1 MRNGCNVFDHV
12 DFQTRGLQAADGGL
26 TPGTGALDIDLDSLE
41 AKLHGGLCGGLSSHL
56 SGKGRGLLAS
66 TEAQAAGAGPA
77 EGVAVG
83 VGQGNDGIVKG
94 RTDMRGATLD
104 ELLFTALAR
113 YLLKLLLGCHVCSS
127 LHAESAYFASG

>member
-104 ELLFTALAR
+104 KLFSRRLRDTLFNFC
-113 YLLKLLLGCHVCSS
+113 LGAIFVHPSMLHKHCS
-127 LHAESAYFASG
+127 